1 MDNLHPSRK
10 ENSLKIIHSSKTDLL
25 THLDLLTEKVILVGD
40 EAIGL
45 EEKMSWLNSASYLP
59 DSFTIKPFTLNQ
71 SKEKDKTLESVLD
84 LLNSFSLPSRLN
96 SLIISCCDELL
107 MNAFFDAPVS
117 DGIVT
122 HKNTHRSVNINSAKP
137 VQLII
142 GYNDQEIALS
152 VIDQYGSVNSNS
164 IIKHMKKTFTEDSYQ
179 EPTRG
184 TGAGIGLSLC
194 VKRNTSLLIKVIPQQ
209 SSQFTAFFPIVKN
222 FKEYL
227 EKSQL
232 IGIHIEKT

>member
-1 MDNLHPSRK
+1 MDNSQASKPSTF
-10 ENSLKIIHSSKTDLL
+10 LPIIQSNKTDLIS
-25 THLDLLTEKVILVGD
+25 HLDLLTEKVILVGD

-45 EEKMSWLNSASYLP
+45 DEKISWLNSASFLP
-59 DSFTIKPFTLNQ
+59 DSFTIKTFTLNQ
-71 SKEKDKTLESVLD
+71 SKEKDQVLESVMD
-84 LLNSFSLPSRLN
+84 LLNYFSLPSRLN

-122 HKNTHRSVNINSAKP
+122 HKNTHRSVNIDSAKP

-142 GYNDQEIALS
+142 GYNEQEIALS

-179 EPTRG
+179 EPNRG

-232 IGIHIEKT
+232 IGIHIEKN